1 VRGPQ
6 RAGLLHRLGSHA
18 YSASATDV
26 AGNTGHGCT
35 SFSVTVT
42 FTSLAALVTR
52 FSTDPAVTK
61 GLNDKL
67 AAAAAATNKTARDK
81 QLEAFISQVRAHIGK
96 AFTTAQAQVLIQLAK
111 ALE

>member
-26 AGNTGHGCT
+26 AGNTGHGST

-67 AAAAAATNKTARDK
+67 AAAAASTKKARDN
-81 QLEAFISQVRAHIGK
+81 QLEAFISQVRAQIGK